1 MTPEEVQIFLTKSPE
16 YNQKNEHTFRED
28 PIASY
33 HWDGTNWA
41 TQTLWRRDVVEAN
54 QPWASYC
61 LSCAWGVGRSPYP
74 FSIWPLRMTLEPSVD
89 KRACFAH
96 KIHLPPLGHW
106 SENEATGF
114 VQNEPHCA
122 RERRPRFG
130 RQGLSALL
138 CGRQITK
145 ESIY

>member
-1 MTPEEVQIFLTKSPE
+1 
-16 YNQKNEHTFRED
+16 
-28 PIASY
+28 
-33 HWDGTNWA
+33 
-41 TQTLWRRDVVEAN
+41 
-54 QPWASYC
+54 
-61 LSCAWGVGRSPYP
+61 
-74 FSIWPLRMTLEPSVD
+74 MTLESSVD
-89 KRACFAH
+89 KQMYFVG

-114 VQNEPHCA
+114 VQNEPHYA

-130 RQGLSALL
+130 QQGLSALL